1 MHLRKVGVM
10 NILANRFIFF
20 FLAQEKS
27 INAIYKIIVKTLEV
41 IRQMVFDLD
50 LKGKIVVE
58 KKASFSTEKTHFF
71 SSKNRY
77 RNNDWVVQM
86 IFLRC

>member
-1 MHLRKVGVM
+1 M
-10 NILANRFIFF
+10 
-20 FLAQEKS
+20 
-27 INAIYKIIVKTLEV
+27 KTLEV

-71 SSKNRY
+71 L
-77 RNNDWVVQM
+77 
-86 IFLRC
+86 LRIEIEIMNGLSR